1 MFDPNLA
8 SNLTL
13 MIQGLI
19 VLLVSTD
26 LIALR
31 VLRSGR
37 GVALVLRRRAKREQ
51 ASA

>member
-1 MFDPNLA
+1 
-8 SNLTL
+8 

-26 LIALR
+26 VIALR

-37 GVALVLRRRAKREQ
+37 GIALGLRRRPGDQPAGTGGET
-51 ASA
+51 